1 MQGILGA
8 GLQIAAGSE
17 PRNKTAFVSGM
28 CAGKGGDQD
37 SRISPTRR
45 DSPTEPWGES
55 HNPELLCLSGQQLC
69 GAAALG
75 VPPAGQAL
83 SKGLGRG
90 ILLGNDSLTLHQ
102 EAAEGLLGQ

>member
-1 MQGILGA
+1 MQGKGEIRIPEFPLHG
-8 GLQIAAGSE
+8 GIPPQS
-17 PRNKTAFVSGM
+17 PR
-28 CAGKGGDQD
+28 
-37 SRISPTRR
+37 
-45 DSPTEPWGES
+45 GES

-90 ILLGNDSLTLHQ
+90 ILLGNDSLALHQ
-102 EAAEGLLGQ
+102 ETAEGLLG